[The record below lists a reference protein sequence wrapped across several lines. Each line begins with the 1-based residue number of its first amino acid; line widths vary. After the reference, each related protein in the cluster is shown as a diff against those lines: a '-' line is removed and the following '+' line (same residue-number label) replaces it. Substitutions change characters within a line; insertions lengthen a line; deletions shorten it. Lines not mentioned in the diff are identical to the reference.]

1 MRADINLRDDVVN
14 LFLLPQVVAHQFLF
28 SGKESEG
35 IIARFGKQEATPR
48 EFFTDFLKVA
58 QDEGRHFTLVAARL
72 EEMGSFYGALP
83 AHDGLWAS
91 AAATSKDITAPLA
104 MHEARGLDVLPTNI
118 SRFRNG
124 GNDTTA
130 DMLDSVVHPED
141 ITHCAAGVKWGALK
155 PPFNEE
161 ARKASGF
168 GARWYEPLAVKEQ
181 GTNPTQHEG
190 A

>member
-1 MRADINLRDDVVN
+1 MPRLKVN
-14 LFLLPQVVAHQFLF
+14 PKSFRIYRGIYRLPTKHGTVSIGTRTL
-28 SGKESEG
+28 G

-48 EFFTDFLKVA
+48 EFFTDFVKVA
-58 QDEGRHFTLVAARL
+58 QDEGRHFTLLAARL

-91 AAATSKDITAPLA
+91 AAATSKDLTAPLA
-104 MHEARGLDVLPTNI
+104 VEHCMHEARSLDVLPTNI

-124 GNDTTA
+124 VSDDEEDEVIKKFHA
-130 DMLDSVVHPED
+130 IVVRSYFQGGFE
-141 ITHCAAGVKWGALK
+141 
-155 PPFNEE
+155 
-161 ARKASGF
+161 ASGF
-168 GARWYEPLAVKEQ
+168 GPRWYEPLAVKDQ